1 MPTFSSNEEFYK
13 YIHTLIGRLNDA
25 GEPAWASALR
35 EAMANGS
42 TGSEVL
48 GNILLALRKFRASPI
63 PRRLGM
69 QGEIRSVTA
78 DLGRVVRRWR

>member
-1 MPTFSSNEEFYK
+1 MTMFSSNEEFYK
-13 YIHTLIGRLNDA
+13 YMDALIARLEQA

-35 EAMANGS
+35 DAKANGS

-48 GNILLALRKFRASPI
+48 GNILLALRKLRASSV
-63 PRRLGM
+63 PRKLGL
-69 QGEIRSVTA
+69 QGEIRAVTA

>member
-1 MPTFSSNEEFYK
+1 MPIFSSNEEFYR
-13 YIHTLIGRLNDA
+13 YIDTLIVRLDDA
-25 GEPAWASALR
+25 GEPAWASVLR
-35 EAMANGS
+35 DAKANGS

-48 GNILLALRKFRASPI
+48 GNILLALRKFGASPV
-63 PRRLGM
+63 PRKLGI

>member
-1 MPTFSSNEEFYK
+1 MFSSNEEFYQ
-13 YIHTLIGRLNDA
+13 YIDTLIARLNEA

-35 EAMANGS
+35 DAKANGS

-48 GNILLALRKFRASPI
+48 GNILLALKKLRASTV
-63 PRRLGM
+63 PRKLGL
-69 QGEIRSVTA
+69 QSEIRQITA